1 MLAVATVQ
9 SRIRQLCSL
18 GEHPALAP
26 STALLGKD
34 FKSSF
39 YVEYH
44 QHRSLP
50 DPAPGQTASVTL
62 GLPFRRIGNHQGF
75 FLGVG
80 ENPPLLRCSGIP
92 SAACPHHWD
101 CLLLGDTA

>member
-9 SRIRQLCSL
+9 SRIPELCSL

-26 STALLGKD
+26 STAVLGKD
-34 FKSSF
+34 FISNL
-39 YVEYH
+39 YVKYH
-44 QHRSLP
+44 QHCSLP
-50 DPAPGQTASVTL
+50 DPALGRTASVTL

-80 ENPPLLRCSGIP
+80 ENPPLLRGSGIP
-92 SAACPHHWD
+92 LATCPHPWD